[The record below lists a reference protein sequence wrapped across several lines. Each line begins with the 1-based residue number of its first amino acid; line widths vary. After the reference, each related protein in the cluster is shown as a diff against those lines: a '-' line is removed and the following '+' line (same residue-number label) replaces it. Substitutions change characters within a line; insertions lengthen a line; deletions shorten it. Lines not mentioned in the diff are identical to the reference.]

1 MNVAVGRPLNCSACA
16 RIGSMSSPSS
26 APTAQAMLSS
36 TFRFSVRIAPAL
48 ISAVVAPTTKSATSS
63 TMCSC
68 VMALALSHS
77 TTVESNPREQR
88 RPRPNAYLLVG
99 RTSQRSS
106 TAQRPNDGA
115 GTRRL
120 AECRLRARGRR
131 GEVHSAVD
139 HLDLGARDEGG
150 AGVRLAG
157 APIGGNRVAVDLKA
171 FDRSTAK
178 GGNRYLDIAE

>member
-63 TMCSC
+63 TMCLC
-68 VMALALSHS
+68 VMALALPHS
-77 TTVESNPREQR
+77 TTVESNAREQR

-99 RTSQRSS
+99 RTSHRS
-106 TAQRPNDGA
+106 QGPRMG
-115 GTRRL
+115 RL
-120 AECRLRARGRR
+120 AECRLSAGGRR
-131 GEVHSAVD
+131 REIHAAVN
-139 HLDLGARDEGG
+139 HLDDGASDEVG

-157 APIGGNRVAVDLKA
+157 APVGGYRVAVD
-171 FDRSTAK
+171 
-178 GGNRYLDIAE
+178 